1 MPDEEE
7 EEEEEEDEEETEE
20 EDDEEEDIGARRMRS
35 GARRGTMCVCTSCGF
50 KTHKQKV
57 NKI

>member
-1 MPDEEE
+1 MPD